1 MQAEFSERYDC
12 IMVYQDLSRAK
23 LIELQ
28 KQLSAEYDE
37 YKKAGLKLDMSRGR
51 PGKEQ
56 LDIALDMLTDTS
68 YVAESGMD
76 CRNYGNLEGLP
87 ELREILSGILNVPA
101 SNILVGENASLSLMY
116 FCVMTAMVFGVGGC
130 KPWSQCEKV
139 KFLCPVPGYDRHFAI
154 TEEFG
159 IEMINIAMDSTGP
172 DMDTIERLVA
182 SDDSIKGIWCVP
194 KYSNPSGVTYSD
206 ETVRRFAAL
215 KPAAKDFR
223 IFWDN
228 AYCVHHLYPDS
239 PDKLLDLYA
248 ECVKCGSQDMPYIFF
263 STSKITF
270 AGGGVS
276 AVGSSAANIAELRR
290 RMSVRT
296 IGADK
301 LNQLRHVDFIKS
313 HGGIDAIMRKHAAI
327 LRPKFEAVLDIL
339 ESELSGTG
347 SASWTRP
354 AGGYFISFETLP
366 GCAKKVVSMCRDVG
380 VTLTS
385 AGATYP
391 YGRDP
396 RDSNI
401 RIAPSAPSAEDLK
414 SAAKL
419 LCLCTKLAAVEALLA
434 AGDNA

>member
-1 MQAEFSERYDC
+1 
-12 IMVYQDLSRAK
+12 MVYQDLSRAK
-23 LIELQ
+23 LLELQ
-28 KQLSAEYDE
+28 KRLGAEYE
-37 YKKAGLKLDMSRGR
+37 KYKKAGLKLDMSRGR

-56 LDIALDMLTDTS
+56 LDIATDMLSDSS
-68 YVAESGMD
+68 YVTPSGTD

-87 ELREILSGILNVPA
+87 ELREILSGVLHVPA
-101 SNILVGENASLSLMY
+101 SNILIGENASLSLMY
-116 FCVMTAMVFGVGGC
+116 FCVMTAMFFGVSGC
-130 KPWSQCEKV
+130 KPWAQCDKV

-159 IEMINIAMDSTGP
+159 VEMINVAMDGTGP
-172 DMDTIERLVA
+172 DMDTVERLVEN
-182 SDDSIKGIWCVP
+182 DESIKGIWCVP
-194 KYSNPSGVTYSD
+194 KYSNPTGITYSD

-228 AYCVHHLYPDS
+228 AYGIHDLYPDA
-239 PDKLLDLYA
+239 PDQLLDLYA
-248 ECVKCGSQDMPYIFF
+248 ECVRCGSQDMPYIFF

-276 AVGSSAANIAELRR
+276 AVGASAANIAELRH
-290 RMSVRT
+290 RMAIRT

-301 LNQLRHVDFIKS
+301 LNQLRHVNFIKS
-313 HGGIDAIMRKHAAI
+313 SGGFESIMKKHAAL
-327 LRPKFEAVLDIL
+327 LRPKFETVLDIL
-339 ESELSGTG
+339 DAELSGTG

-401 RIAPSAPSAEDLK
+401 RIAPSAPSIEDLT
-414 SAAKL
+414 AAARL
-419 LCLCTKLAAVEALLA
+419 LCLCTKLAAVDALLTG
-434 AGDNA
+434 GDNA